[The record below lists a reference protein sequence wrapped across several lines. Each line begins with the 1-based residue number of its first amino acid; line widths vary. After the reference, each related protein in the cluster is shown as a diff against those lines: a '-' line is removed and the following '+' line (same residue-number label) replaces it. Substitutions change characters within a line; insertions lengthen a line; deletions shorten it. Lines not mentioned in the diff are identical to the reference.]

1 MEFLMV
7 LFVFPLISLLFG
19 MVGQILIKKVYIV
32 VGITF
37 LGWLFATFT
46 IFNESFLI
54 WVFLYSI
61 LALIGSI
68 IVYLIQKSRKK
79 RDA

>member
-7 LFVFPLISLLFG
+7 LLVFPLLSFLFG
-19 MVGQILIKKVYIV
+19 IIGQILLKKIYVV

-37 LGWLFATFT
+37 LGWLIATFT

-54 WVFLYSI
+54 WVFVYSI
-61 LALIGSI
+61 LALIGSV
-68 IVYLIQKSRKK
+68 IVRLIQTSKKS
-79 RDA
+79 